1 MTRYVLSTLALCLL
15 SVVLLRAGL
24 TRALVDDLLANK
36 QKRAEQGPPKAAS
49 KAQKKAKA
57 EMKAAAILGRSKG
70 EVKAVIK
77 KQSAGKKGRPAK

>member
-1 MTRYVLSTLALCLL
+1 MERLADKA
-15 SVVLLRAGL
+15 RAKVQK
-24 TRALVDDLLANK
+24 RLANK

-77 KQSAGKKGRPAK
+77 KQSAVKKGRPAK